1 MKTKIKLE
9 QKVIEDLD
17 NRIELRYKEI
27 DKLKNAK
34 KELKISQLKN
44 KVEEIAFRLL
54 EIKEKGLTP
63 KCIVASSELYDQL
76 CSFWDKLPPFVGLP
90 SLTILLMD
98 NSVDLDITV
107 STKFKGLRVFRNWS
121 LDDLEYY
128 IGV

>member
-9 QKVIEDLD
+9 QKAIDDLD
-17 NRIELRYKEI
+17 GLIKSKYRQIDELKNIKKEI
-27 DKLKNAK
+27 
-34 KELKISQLKN
+34 KISQLKN

-63 KCIVASSELYDQL
+63 KCIVASSELYNQL
-76 CSFWDKLPPFVGLP
+76 CSFWDKVFVDLP
-90 SLTILLMD
+90 SLDILFMD
-98 NSVDLDITV
+98 DKVDLDITA

>member
-63 KCIVASSELYDQL
+63 KCIIASSELYDRL
-76 CSFWDKLPPFVGLP
+76 CSFWDKLSPFVDLP
-90 SLTILLMD
+90 SLSILLMD
-98 NSVDLDITV
+98 NQVDLDITT

-121 LDDLEYY
+121 LDDLEYH

>member
-9 QKVIEDLD
+9 QKAIDDLD
-17 NRIELRYKEI
+17 GLIKSKYRQIDELKNIKKEI
-27 DKLKNAK
+27 KT
-34 KELKISQLKN
+34 SQLEN

-54 EIKEKGLTP
+54 EIKEKGLAP
-63 KCIVASSELYDQL
+63 KCIVASSELYNQL
-76 CSFWDKLPPFVGLP
+76 CSFWDKVFVDLP
-90 SLTILLMD
+90 SLDILFMD
-98 NSVDLDITV
+98 GKVDLDITA

>member
-1 MKTKIKLE
+1 MKTKIKIE
-9 QKVIEDLD
+9 QKAIDDLNGLIKSKYRQID
-17 NRIELRYKEI
+17 ELKNIKKEI
-27 DKLKNAK
+27 KT
-34 KELKISQLKN
+34 SQLKN

-90 SLTILLMD
+90 SLSILLMD
-98 NSVDLDITV
+98 NHVNLDITA

>member
-9 QKVIEDLD
+9 QKVIEDL
-17 NRIELRYKEI
+17 NIRIELRYKEI

-44 KVEEIAFRLL
+44 KMEEIAFRLL

-63 KCIVASSELYDQL
+63 KCIVASSELYNQL

-98 NSVDLDITV
+98 NSVDLDITT

>member
-9 QKVIEDLD
+9 QKAIEDLD

>member
-34 KELKISQLKN
+34 KEFKISQLKN
-44 KVEEIAFRLL
+44 KMEEIAFRLL
-54 EIKEKGLTP
+54 EIKEKGLAP
-63 KCIVASSELYDQL
+63 KCIVASSELYDRL

-90 SLTILLMD
+90 SLSILLMD
-98 NSVDLDITV
+98 NNVDLDITA

>member
-9 QKVIEDLD
+9 QKAIDDLD
-17 NRIELRYKEI
+17 GLIKSKYRQIDELKNIKKEI
-27 DKLKNAK
+27 KT
-34 KELKISQLKN
+34 SQLKN

-63 KCIVASSELYDQL
+63 KCIVASSELYKQL
-76 CSFWDKLPPFVGLP
+76 CSFWDKVFVDLP
-90 SLTILLMD
+90 SLDILFMD
-98 NSVDLDITV
+98 GKVDLDITA

-121 LDDLEYY
+121 LGDLEYY